1 MEYQALYRK
10 YRSQTFDEI
19 AGQQHIVKTL
29 QNALLNNRIA
39 HAYLFTGPRGTG
51 KTSMARLFAKALNC
65 EENNGYIC
73 NECENCKLISNG
85 THPDVIEIDAASNSR
100 VEEIRNVI
108 ERVKYAPI
116 RAKYKIYIIDE
127 VHMLSNSAFNA
138 LLKTLEEP
146 PANVIFI
153 LATTEPH
160 KVLPTIV
167 SRCQRFDFTR
177 LNDVDLENQIIKVC
191 ESEGIQIENEA
202 IKQILT
208 LADGGVRDALSILDQ
223 LYAYCDSYI
232 SYDDVIRVFGLV
244 SKRELID
251 FIENIFAKNTNIVLN
266 KLYNYNEMGVNIKK
280 LNDDII
286 VVLKDTLIY
295 KTTSNYS
302 ILHILTE
309 DEASYLSSRV
319 ELDKLNQL
327 IETFIKCS
335 NEFKYAANI
344 RSFYEIV
351 ILKVSASNVEDQAIE
366 YVEVKKPV
374 ITKNI
379 EVLPVK
385 MEKEPRTAEI
395 LEKPTEVENIDEKV
409 EETAKIAAEP
419 QQNIKIEPKIEEVKT
434 EEKPVQKPSFMQQN
448 QYVEPKNIEEVN
460 EEDLIHLSENLIM
473 RAIVK
478 SSKEAKHQLF
488 AKWPKLNDL
497 LLEPKYN
504 IFVQQL
510 KNSTLFSFC
519 DELLIIQTQFKSI
532 ISSIN
537 HKNNTDSI
545 SEMIEYI
552 WGKKVKVY
560 AIDFQE
566 GRQLLLRYFSLQQV
580 NKLPKL
586 NPEDSIY
593 DE

>member
-10 YRSQTFDEI
+10 YRSQTFEEI

-29 QNALLNNRIA
+29 QNALLNDRIA

-65 EENNGYIC
+65 EEENGHIC
-73 NECENCKLISNG
+73 NECENCKLISSG
-85 THPDVIEIDAASNSR
+85 SHPDVIEIDAASNSR

-108 ERVKYAPI
+108 ERVKFAPI

-146 PANVIFI
+146 PANVVFI

-177 LNDVDLENQIIKVC
+177 LNDIDLENQIIKVC
-191 ESEGIQIENEA
+191 ESEGIQIEEAA

-223 LYAYCDSYI
+223 LYAYCDSFITYN
-232 SYDDVIRVFGLV
+232 DVIRVFGLV
-244 SKRELID
+244 SKNELID
-251 FIENIFAKNTNIVLN
+251 FIENIFERNTNIVLN
-266 KLYNYNEMGVNIKK
+266 KLYNYNELGVNIKK
-280 LNDDII
+280 LNDDI
-286 VVLKDTLIY
+286 VVILKDTLIY

-309 DEASYLSSRV
+309 NEATYLASRI
-319 ELDKLNQL
+319 ELDKLNSL
-327 IETFIKCS
+327 IDTFIKCA

-351 ILKVSASNVEDQAIE
+351 ILKVAASNVEDQAIE
-366 YVEVKKPV
+366 YKVEKPS
-374 ITKNI
+374 KNI
-379 EVLPVK
+379 DILSAK
-385 MEKEPRTAEI
+385 SQKYAGTAEI
-395 LEKPTEVENIDEKV
+395 LNKETKITNSHTNESENVKN
-409 EETAKIAAEP
+409 AAEP
-419 QQNIKIEPKIEEVKT
+419 QLNTKIEEKSSSQVET
-434 EEKPVQKPSFMQQN
+434 ETPVQKPSFIKQQEV
-448 QYVEPKNIEEVN
+448 YVEPKNVEEVPQ
-460 EEDLIHLSENLIM
+460 EDLVHYDENLLM

-478 SSKEAKHQLF
+478 SNKEIKQQLF
-488 AKWPKLNDL
+488 SKWSKLNDL
-497 LLEPKYN
+497 LPEPKYN
-504 IFVQQL
+504 VFVQQL

-519 DELLIIQTQFKSI
+519 NELLIIQTQFKSI
-532 ISSIN
+532 ISSVN
-537 HKNNTDSI
+537 HKDNQEAI

-566 GRQLLLRYFSLQQV
+566 GRQLLIRYFSLQQV

-593 DE
+593 DK

>member
-10 YRSQTFDEI
+10 YRSQTFNEI

-29 QNALLNNRIA
+29 QNALINNRIA

-65 EENNGYIC
+65 ENKVGDIC
-73 NECENCKLISNG
+73 NECEDCKLISTG

-146 PANVIFI
+146 PANVVFI

-177 LNDVDLENQIIKVC
+177 LNDSDLENHIIKVC
-191 ESEGIQIENEA
+191 EDEGIQIEDAA

-223 LYAYCDSYI
+223 LYAYCDSFI

-244 SKRELID
+244 SKNELID
-251 FIENIFAKNTNIVLN
+251 FVENIFAKNTNIVLN
-266 KLYNYNEMGVNIKK
+266 KLYNYNEVGVNIKK

-286 VVLKDTLIY
+286 VLLKDTLIY

-302 ILHILTE
+302 ILHILDAE
-309 DEASYLSSRV
+309 EGKYLASRIS
-319 ELDKLNQL
+319 LDKLNSL
-327 IETFIKCS
+327 IDTFIKCA

-366 YVEVKKPV
+366 YVEPKQVKTIKNV
-374 ITKNI
+374 EIT
-379 EVLPVK
+379 
-385 MEKEPRTAEI
+385 
-395 LEKPTEVENIDEKV
+395 DEKDEKDSTIVDETPV
-409 EETAKIAAEP
+409 EEIKIAAEP
-419 QQNIKIEPKIEEVKT
+419 VQIEEKDEVKKIE
-434 EEKPVQKPSFMQQN
+434 KPSFLN
-448 QYVEPKNIEEVN
+448 QEVYKEPKVVEEIN
-460 EEDLIHLSENLIM
+460 SEDLIHFDENLLM

-478 SSKEAKHQLF
+478 SSKEAKQKLF
-488 AKWPKLNDL
+488 SQWPKLNDL
-497 LLEPKYN
+497 LLEEKYN

-537 HKNNTDSI
+537 HKNNTDII

-552 WGKKVKVY
+552 CGKKVKVY

-566 GRQLLLRYFSLQQV
+566 GRQLLLRYFNLQQV
-580 NKLPKL
+580 DKLPKL
-586 NPEDSIY
+586 SKEESIY
-593 DE
+593 E

>member
-29 QNALLNNRIA
+29 QNALINDRIA

-65 EENNGYIC
+65 EEHVGHIC
-73 NECENCKLISNG
+73 NECENWKLISNG
-85 THPDVIEIDAASNSR
+85 SHPDVIEIDAASNSR

-146 PANVIFI
+146 PANVVFI

-177 LNDVDLENQIIKVC
+177 LNDIDLYNQIVKVC
-191 ESEGIQIENEA
+191 ESENIQIEDEA

-251 FIENIFAKNTNIVLN
+251 FVENIFARNTNIVLN
-266 KLYNYNEMGVNIKK
+266 KLYNYNELGVNIKK

-286 VVLKDTLIY
+286 VLLKDTLIY

-302 ILHILTE
+302 ILHILNG
-309 DEASYLSSRV
+309 DEAAYLASRI
-319 ELDKLNQL
+319 ELNNLNSL
-327 IETFIKCS
+327 IDTFIKCS
-335 NEFKYAANI
+335 NEFKFAANI

-366 YVEVKKPV
+366 YVQPKPV
-374 ITKNI
+374 VQVIKQ
-379 EVLPVK
+379 PVETVVETPK
-385 MEKEPRTAEI
+385 VV
-395 LEKPTEVENIDEKV
+395 EKPV
-409 EETAKIAAEP
+409 EEIKNAAEP
-419 QQNIKIEPKIEEVKT
+419 HPNPVKEEIKAPIVEN
-434 EEKPVQKPSFMQQN
+434 KPQERPHFMTAET
-448 QYVEPKNIEEVN
+448 YVEPKNIEEVSS
-460 EEDLIHLSENLIM
+460 EDLIHYDENIIM

-478 SSKEAKHQLF
+478 SNKELKQQLF
-488 AKWPKLNDL
+488 SKWPKLNDL
-497 LLEPKYN
+497 LLDPKYN
-504 IFVQQL
+504 VFVQQL
-510 KNSTLFSFC
+510 KNATLFSFC
-519 DELLIIQTQFKSI
+519 DELLIIQSQFKSI
-532 ISSIN
+532 ITSVN
-537 HKNNTDSI
+537 RKENLDTI

-566 GRQLLLRYFSLQQV
+566 ARELLLKYYSLLQL

-586 NPEDSIY
+586 NPEESIY
-593 DE
+593 D

>member
-65 EENNGYIC
+65 EEDNGYIC
-73 NECENCKLISNG
+73 NECENCRLITNG
-85 THPDVIEIDAASNSR
+85 SHPDVIEIDAASNSR

-146 PANVIFI
+146 PANVVFI

-177 LNDVDLENQIIKVC
+177 LNGADLENHIIHVC
-191 ESEGIQIENEA
+191 ESEGIQIENDA

-244 SKRELID
+244 SKNQMID

-266 KLYNYNEMGVNIKK
+266 KLYNYNELGVNIKK

-302 ILHILTE
+302 ILHILTA
-309 DEASYLSSRV
+309 DEASYLADRV
-319 ELDKLNQL
+319 DLETLNSL
-327 IETFIKCS
+327 IDTFIKCA

-366 YVEVKKPV
+366 YIAEKTTKKTDDSP
-374 ITKNI
+374 IKTQKYA
-379 EVLPVK
+379 ES
-385 MEKEPRTAEI
+385 AEI
-395 LEKPTEVENIDEKV
+395 LIKEPKKEFSEEIIEPTTE
-409 EETAKIAAEP
+409 IAAEP
-419 QQNIKIEPKIEEVKT
+419 KYLGNNEHKDEPIVV
-434 EEKPVQKPSFMQQN
+434 EEKPVQKPSFIKQET
-448 QYVEPKNIEEVN
+448 YVEPRHIEEVP
-460 EEDLIHLSENLIM
+460 EEDLVHYDENLLM

-478 SSKEAKHQLF
+478 SNKELKQQLF
-488 AKWPKLNDL
+488 SKWPKLNDL
-497 LLEPKYN
+497 LLDPKYN

-519 DELLIIQTQFKSI
+519 NELLIIQTQFKSI
-532 ISSIN
+532 ISSVN
-537 HKNNTDSI
+537 RKDNQETV

-580 NKLPKL
+580 NKLPRL
-586 NPEDSIY
+586 SPEESIY
-593 DE
+593 DK

>member
-1 MEYQALYRK
+1 METKYIPLYRK
-10 YRSQTFDEI
+10 YRPQTFHDLI
-19 AGQQHIVKTL
+19 GQENIVISLSKAIEL
-29 QNALLNNRIA
+29 NRIA
-39 HAYLFTGPRGTG
+39 HAFLLCGPRGTG
-51 KTSMARLFAKALNC
+51 KTSSARILAKSLNC
-65 EENNGYIC
+65 KEGPTLTPCGKCPACLDIMNSI
-73 NECENCKLISNG
+73 
-85 THPDVIEIDAASNSR
+85 PVDVVEIDAASNSR

-146 PANVIFI
+146 PANVVFI

-177 LNDVDLENQIIKVC
+177 LNDIDLYNQIVKVC
-191 ESEGIQIENEA
+191 ESENIQIEDEA

-251 FIENIFAKNTNIVLN
+251 FVENIFARNTNIVLN
-266 KLYNYNEMGVNIKK
+266 KLYNYNELGVNIKK

-286 VVLKDTLIY
+286 VLLKDTLIY

-302 ILHILTE
+302 ILHILNG
-309 DEASYLSSRV
+309 DEAAYLASRI
-319 ELDKLNQL
+319 ELNNLNSL
-327 IETFIKCS
+327 IDTFIKCS
-335 NEFKYAANI
+335 NEFKFAANI

-366 YVEVKKPV
+366 YVQPKPV
-374 ITKNI
+374 VQVIKQ
-379 EVLPVK
+379 PV
-385 MEKEPRTAEI
+385 ETV
-395 LEKPTEVENIDEKV
+395 VETPKV
-409 EETAKIAAEP
+409 
-419 QQNIKIEPKIEEVKT
+419 V
-434 EEKPVQKPSFMQQN
+434 EKPVEEIKNAAELQQN
-448 QYVEPKNIEEVN
+448 PVKEEIKAPIVENKPQERPHFMTAETYVEPKNIEEVSS
-460 EEDLIHLSENLIM
+460 EDLIHYNENIIM

-478 SSKEAKHQLF
+478 SNKELKQQLF
-488 AKWPKLNDL
+488 SKWPKLNDL
-497 LLEPKYN
+497 LLDPKYN
-504 IFVQQL
+504 VFVQQL
-510 KNSTLFSFC
+510 KNTTLFSFC
-519 DELLIIQTQFKSI
+519 DELLIIQSQFKSI
-532 ISSIN
+532 ITSVN
-537 HKNNTDSI
+537 RKENLDTI

-566 GRQLLLRYFSLQQV
+566 ARELLLKYYSLLQL

-586 NPEDSIY
+586 NPEESIY
-593 DE
+593 D

>member
-29 QNALLNNRIA
+29 QNALINDRIA

-65 EENNGYIC
+65 EEHVGHIC

-85 THPDVIEIDAASNSR
+85 SHPDVIEIDAASNSR

-146 PANVIFI
+146 PANVVFI

-177 LNDVDLENQIIKVC
+177 LNDIDLYNQIVKVC
-191 ESEGIQIENEA
+191 ESENIQIEDEA

-251 FIENIFAKNTNIVLN
+251 FVENIFARNTNIVLN
-266 KLYNYNEMGVNIKK
+266 KLYNYNELGVNIKK

-286 VVLKDTLIY
+286 VLLKDTLIY

-302 ILHILTE
+302 ILHILNG
-309 DEASYLSSRV
+309 DEAAYLASRI
-319 ELDKLNQL
+319 ELNNLNSL
-327 IETFIKCS
+327 IDTFIKCS
-335 NEFKYAANI
+335 NEFKFAANI

-366 YVEVKKPV
+366 YVQPKPV
-374 ITKNI
+374 IHVIKQ
-379 EVLPVK
+379 PV
-385 MEKEPRTAEI
+385 ETV
-395 LEKPTEVENIDEKV
+395 VETPKV
-409 EETAKIAAEP
+409 
-419 QQNIKIEPKIEEVKT
+419 V
-434 EEKPVQKPSFMQQN
+434 EKPVEEIKNAAEHQQN
-448 QYVEPKNIEEVN
+448 PVKEEIKAPIVENKPQERPHFMTAETYVEPKNIEEVSS
-460 EEDLIHLSENLIM
+460 EDLIHYDENIIM

-478 SSKEAKHQLF
+478 SNKELKQQLF
-488 AKWPKLNDL
+488 SKWPKLNDL
-497 LLEPKYN
+497 LLDPKYN
-504 IFVQQL
+504 VFVQQL
-510 KNSTLFSFC
+510 KNATLFSFC
-519 DELLIIQTQFKSI
+519 DELLIIQSQFKSI
-532 ISSIN
+532 ITSVN
-537 HKNNTDSI
+537 RKENLDTI

-566 GRQLLLRYFSLQQV
+566 ARELLLKYYSLLQL

-586 NPEDSIY
+586 NPEESIY
-593 DE
+593 D

>member
-29 QNALLNNRIA
+29 QNALNNDRIA

-65 EENNGYIC
+65 EEKVGHIC

-85 THPDVIEIDAASNSR
+85 THPDIIEIDAASNSR

-108 ERVKYAPI
+108 ERVKYSPI

-146 PANVIFI
+146 PANVVFI

-177 LNDVDLENQIIKVC
+177 LNDIDLENQIIKVC
-191 ESEGIQIENEA
+191 ELEGIGIEDAA

-223 LYAYCDSYI
+223 LSAYCGDYI

-251 FIENIFAKNTNIVLN
+251 FVENIFAKNTNIVLN
-266 KLYNYNEMGVNIKK
+266 KLYNYNELGVNIKK

-286 VVLKDTLIY
+286 VLLKDTLIY
-295 KTTSNYS
+295 KTTSNDS
-302 ILHILTE
+302 ILHILNG
-309 DEASYLSSRV
+309 DEASYLSQRV
-319 ELDKLNQL
+319 QLDKLNSL
-327 IETFIKCS
+327 IDTFIKCS

-351 ILKVSASNVEDQAIE
+351 ILKVSASTVEDQAIE
-366 YVEVKKPV
+366 YVEPKPV
-374 ITKNI
+374 QKPII
-379 EVLPVK
+379 QVK
-385 MEKEPRTAEI
+385 TEEKI
-395 LEKPTEVENIDEKV
+395 IEKPLEEN
-409 EETAKIAAEP
+409 KIAAEP
-419 QQNIKIEPKIEEVKT
+419 QLNSNIEPKKEPVVEPKK
-434 EEKPVQKPSFMQQN
+434 EEKPHFLQTPT
-448 QYVEPKNIEEVN
+448 YVEPKNVEDVA
-460 EEDLIHLSENLIM
+460 EEDLISYDTNLII
-473 RAIVK
+473 RAVVK
-478 SSKEAKHQLF
+478 SNKELKQQLF
-488 AKWPKLNDL
+488 AQWPKLNDL
-497 LLEPKYN
+497 LMDPKYN
-504 IFVQQL
+504 PFVQQL
-510 KNSTLFSFC
+510 KNATLFSFC
-519 DELLIIQTQFKSI
+519 DELLIIQSQFKSI
-532 ISSIN
+532 V
-537 HKNNTDSI
+537 NTVNSKANTEII

-552 WGKKVKVY
+552 WGKKVNVY
-560 AIDFQE
+560 AINFQQ
-566 GRQLLLRYFSLQQV
+566 GRELLVKYYSLLQV

-586 NPEDSIY
+586 APGESIY
-593 DE
+593 E

>member
-29 QNALLNNRIA
+29 QNALINDRIA

-65 EENNGYIC
+65 EEHVGHIC

-85 THPDVIEIDAASNSR
+85 SHPDVIEIDAASNSR

-146 PANVIFI
+146 PANVVFI

-177 LNDVDLENQIIKVC
+177 LNDIDLYNQIVKVC
-191 ESEGIQIENEA
+191 ESENIQIEDEA

-251 FIENIFAKNTNIVLN
+251 FVENIFARNTNIVLN
-266 KLYNYNEMGVNIKK
+266 KLYNYNELGVNIKK

-286 VVLKDTLIY
+286 VLLKDTLIY

-302 ILHILTE
+302 ILHILNG
-309 DEASYLSSRV
+309 DEAAYLASRI
-319 ELDKLNQL
+319 ELNNLNSL
-327 IETFIKCS
+327 IDTFIKCS
-335 NEFKYAANI
+335 NEFKFAANI

-366 YVEVKKPV
+366 YVQPKPV
-374 ITKNI
+374 VQVIKQ
-379 EVLPVK
+379 PV
-385 MEKEPRTAEI
+385 ETV
-395 LEKPTEVENIDEKV
+395 VETLKV
-409 EETAKIAAEP
+409 
-419 QQNIKIEPKIEEVKT
+419 V
-434 EEKPVQKPSFMQQN
+434 EKPVEKIKNSAETQKNPIKEEIKASIVENKPQERPHFMTAET
-448 QYVEPKNIEEVN
+448 YVEPKNIEEVSS
-460 EEDLIHLSENLIM
+460 EDLIHYDENIIM

-478 SSKEAKHQLF
+478 SNKELKQQLF
-488 AKWPKLNDL
+488 SKWPKLNDL
-497 LLEPKYN
+497 LLDPKYN
-504 IFVQQL
+504 VFVQRL
-510 KNSTLFSFC
+510 KNATLFSFC
-519 DELLIIQTQFKSI
+519 DELLIIQSQFKSI
-532 ISSIN
+532 ITSVN
-537 HKNNTDSI
+537 RNENLDTI

-566 GRQLLLRYFSLQQV
+566 ARELLLKYYSLLQL

-586 NPEDSIY
+586 NPEESIY
-593 DE
+593 D